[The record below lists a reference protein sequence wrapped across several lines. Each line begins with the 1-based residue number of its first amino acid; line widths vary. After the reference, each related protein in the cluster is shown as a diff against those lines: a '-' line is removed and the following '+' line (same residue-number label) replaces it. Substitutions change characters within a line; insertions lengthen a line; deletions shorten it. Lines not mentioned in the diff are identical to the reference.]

1 MLRTGEAHDTRWEV
15 ANAQHLHQ
23 SLTFITLQLPAQRLD
38 THTHT
43 FPRAQN
49 LNCNLHTHTH
59 THTFPTPPIAHP
71 RPLHRFYYIDLLM
84 IVAAYL
90 PCMCV
95 VGWLVDETA
104 SVRSR
109 LNDVFFTALLEITVA
124 AATLIYCLFLMPM
137 FYALASAWFQ
147 MLWLT
152 VLHPLYFEAT
162 TGFIV
167 RKILHR
173 NRALGRTHVV
183 SVAAAN
189 LKPPAA

>member
-1 MLRTGEAHDTRWEV
+1 M
-15 ANAQHLHQ
+15 
-23 SLTFITLQLPAQRLD
+23 
-38 THTHT
+38 
-43 FPRAQN
+43 
-49 LNCNLHTHTH
+49 
-59 THTFPTPPIAHP
+59 HTFPTQPIP
-71 RPLHRFYYIDLLM
+71 RHHPLHRFYYIDLLM

-95 VGWLVDETA
+95 VGWLIDETA
-104 SVRSR
+104 SIRSR
-109 LNDVFFTALLEITVA
+109 LNDVFFTALLEIIVA
-124 AATLIYCLFLMPM
+124 AATLIYCLFLMPL
-137 FYALASAWFQ
+137 FYALSSAWFQ

-183 SVAAAN
+183 SVAASN
-189 LKPPAA
+189 LKPDVLERALW